1 VSLPGIAG
9 FEYSGSTPSMP
20 SHVTTTS
27 PNSDFFSKENQP
39 LKRRQRVRFFIQMI
53 IEKIFIIPIQAEDIP
68 VIEHPANEI
77 TQEAV
82 RGSRSPSTRG
92 LGAPMPTSIILE
104 VGSFWK
110 RMKIFIPIDSKVEII
125 PLPHSCLAP
134 KSPIYMSWVF

>member
-1 VSLPGIAG
+1 MAFQVILISYIYFFFKIFHSLIVFLYGTGSLPGIAG

-27 PNSDFFSKENQP
+27 SNNDSFSKENQP

-77 TQEAV
+77 TQEAIG
-82 RGSRSPSTRG
+82 GSRSPSTRG
-92 LGAPMPTSIILE
+92 LGVPMPT
-104 VGSFWK
+104 
-110 RMKIFIPIDSKVEII
+110 
-125 PLPHSCLAP
+125 
-134 KSPIYMSWVF
+134 